1 MIFVMMEKSTFDKS
15 GIERHEVA
23 SEFLTLISFQLIC
36 DIETGLQ
43 GEKRSWGQSLTND
56 LDIFSTLKANTLS
69 VVVFK

>member
-36 DIETGLQ
+36 DTETGLRVKNEA
-43 GEKRSWGQSLTND
+43 GGQSLTND

-69 VVVFK
+69 VAVFK